1 VVEVCAHDGRAA
13 GRKPL
18 LGGLEV
24 GERQVD
30 SDQLGFWEP
39 LGELEGGGAAPAAD
53 VGYNP

>member
-1 VVEVCAHDGRAA
+1 
-13 GRKPL
+13 
-18 LGGLEV
+18 LEV